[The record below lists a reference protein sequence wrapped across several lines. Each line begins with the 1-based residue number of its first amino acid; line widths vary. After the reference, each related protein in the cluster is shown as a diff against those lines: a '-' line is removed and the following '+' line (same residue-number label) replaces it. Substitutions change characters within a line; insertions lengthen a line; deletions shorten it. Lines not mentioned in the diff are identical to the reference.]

1 MSAKV
6 GTYLK
11 NKQNYL
17 FYGISQIAIENMSFL
32 TVLGVSKCLKILYQ
46 TRQLL
51 KNTEGVKKI
60 FLFDLIRK
68 SVLLSKILHHITKRD
83 R

>member
-17 FYGISQIAIENMSFL
+17 FYGISEIAVKNMSFL
-32 TVLGVSKCLKILYQ
+32 TVLGVSECLKILYQ
-46 TRQLL
+46 TR
-51 KNTEGVKKI
+51 
-60 FLFDLIRK
+60 
-68 SVLLSKILHHITKRD
+68 
-83 R
+83 

>member
-17 FYGISQIAIENMSFL
+17 FYGISQIEIENMSFL
-32 TVLGVSKCLKILYQ
+32 TVLGVAKCLKILYQ
-46 TRQLL
+46 TRQLP
-51 KNTEGVKKI
+51 KNTEGVKKNI
-60 FLFDLIRK
+60 SF
-68 SVLLSKILHHITKRD
+68 
-83 R
+83 